1 MPTILIAG
9 GYGAVGSK
17 IAAHLSKSGQHRII
31 IAGRSLDKARATAS
45 TLAAEARRIDLS
57 APATWADAL
66 DGVDLVITCIDQTDT
81 RFIEQ
86 VAQRG
91 IAYLDVTANDALFAQ
106 VEQLSVASPV
116 LLSVGLAPG
125 LSNLLA
131 IVAANQLDSV
141 SHIEIGLLMGVF
153 DEHGSAAIDW
163 ATEKMFDPAAPHDD
177 AKVDFG
183 PDFGTRTAYFMD
195 FSDQHAL
202 QRTLPGV
209 KATSRVTY
217 DIALLAG
224 TLFWF
229 GRTFAGNRAMEKL
242 IARTS
247 HLPNF
252 GAGKCALTVTATGLL
267 NGQPAQRTAQ
277 FFGQKEGLVTAV
289 IAALMAEE
297 LLAGAVPPGVH
308 HSHQVIKAE
317 PLMAEL
323 TRLGHGTFRLS

>member
-17 IAAHLSKSGQHRII
+17 IAAHLSKSGQNQII
-31 IAGRSLDKARATAS
+31 IAGRNLDKAQSTAKP
-45 TLAAEARRIDLS
+45 LAAEARRIDLTG
-57 APATWADAL
+57 PATWPDAL
-66 DGVDLVITCIDQTDT
+66 AGVDLVIVCIDQTDT
-81 RFIEQ
+81 SF
-86 VAQRG
+86 VAEVTQRG

-106 VEQLSVASPV
+106 VERLTVSSPV

-131 IVAANQLDSV
+131 VVAANQLDSV
-141 SHIEIGLLMGVF
+141 NHIEIGLLMGVF

-163 ATEKMFDPAAPHDD
+163 ATEKMFDPAAPRDD

-202 QRTLPGV
+202 ARTLPGV
-209 KATSRVTY
+209 TTTARVTY

-224 TLFWF
+224 TLFWI
-229 GRTFAGNRAMEKL
+229 GRTFAGNKAMEKL

-252 GAGKCALTVTATGLL
+252 GAGKCALTVTATGLSA
-267 NGQPAQRTAQ
+267 GQPAKRTAQ

-297 LLAGAVPPGVH
+297 LLAGTVPPGVH
-308 HSHQVIKAE
+308 HSHQVIAAE

>member
-17 IAAHLSKSGQHRII
+17 IAAHLSHNAQNRIV

-57 APATWADAL
+57 TQDSWSAAL
-66 DGVDLVITCIDQTDT
+66 EGIDLVIVCIDQTDT
-81 RFIEQ
+81 RFIEA
-86 VAQRG
+86 VAERG
-91 IAYLDVTANDALFAQ
+91 IAYLDVTANDTLFAQ
-106 VEQLSVASPV
+106 VEQLTVSSPV

-131 IVAANQLDSV
+131 VVAANQLDSV
-141 SHIEIGLLMGVF
+141 THIEIGLLMGVF

-163 ATEKMFDPAAPHDD
+163 ATEKMFDPAAPRDD
-177 AKVDFG
+177 AKIDFG
-183 PDFGTRTAYFMD
+183 PAFGTRTAYFMD

-202 QRTLPGV
+202 ERTLPGV

-217 DIALLAG
+217 DIAILAG

-229 GRTFAGNRAMEKL
+229 GRTFAGNKAMEKL

-252 GAGKCALTVTATGLL
+252 GAGKCALTVTATGHS
-267 NGQPAQRTAQ
+267 NGQPAKRTAQ

-289 IAALMAEE
+289 IAALMAED
-297 LLAGAVPPGVH
+297 LLAGTVPPGVH
-308 HSHQVIKAE
+308 HSHQVIKPE

-323 TRLGHGTFRLS
+323 TRLGHGTFKLS

>member
-17 IAAHLSKSGQHRII
+17 IAAHLSNSGQNRII
-31 IAGRSLDKARATAS
+31 IAGRNLEQAQSTAKP
-45 TLAAEARRIDLS
+45 LAAEARRIDLS
-57 APATWADAL
+57 APATWSAAL
-66 DGVDLVITCIDQTDT
+66 DGVDLVIVCTDQTDT
-81 RFIEQ
+81 NFIAE
-86 VAQRG
+86 VTQRG
-91 IAYLDVTANDALFAQ
+91 IAYLDITSNDILFAQ
-106 VEQLSVASPV
+106 VEQLAVSSPV

-131 IVAANQLDSV
+131 VVAAGQLDSV
-141 SHIEIGLLMGVF
+141 SAIDIGLLMGVF

-163 ATEKMFDPAAPHDD
+163 ATGKMFDPSAPHDD

-183 PDFGTRTAYFMD
+183 PDFGTRTAYYMD
-195 FSDQHAL
+195 FSEKHAL
-202 QRTLPGV
+202 ERTLPGV
-209 KATSRVTY
+209 KATTRVTY
-217 DIALLAG
+217 DVAFLAG
-224 TLFWF
+224 TLFWI
-229 GRTFAGNRAMEKL
+229 GRTFAGNKALEKL

-252 GAGKCALTVTATGLL
+252 GAGKCALTVTATGLS

-297 LLAGAVPPGVH
+297 LLAGGVPPGVR
-308 HSHQVIKAE
+308 HSHQVIKPE

-323 TRLGHGTFRLS
+323 TRLGHGNFRLS